1 METEVKSLAVGF
13 QGGEETVLGGQVS
26 VRRNVLQR
34 VVQGLLLVL
43 RVLDTGLRRSIA
55 VVTIRTHMLQCS
67 FTYDCTSLLSTLRMK
82 SASLILFE
90 IVSDGREAILIA
102 HQKFIFVNNMGLR
115 VVLHN

>member
-13 QGGEETVLGGQVS
+13 QGGKETVFRGQVS

-34 VVQGLLLVL
+34 VVQGLLVL
-43 RVLDTGLRRSIA
+43 RVLDAGLRRSIT
-55 VVTIRTHMLQCS
+55 VVSIGTHMLQCS
-67 FTYDCTSLLSTLRMK
+67 FTYDSTSLLSTLRMK
-82 SASLILFE
+82 SASLILFK

-102 HQKFIFVNNMGLR
+102 HEKFIFVNDMGLR